1 MKGTVPTK
9 SMEPVLPF
17 ELTLDGV
24 RAGGLTKALHR
35 QLRTAILERR
45 LPAGYALPSTRQ
57 LASRLA
63 IGRNTVITAYDLL
76 VAAGHARSR
85 RGARLIVTAPTC
97 RRSAAFACC
106 GNTEGARSSPSENP
120 TNASPLCGASRRVGS
135 SMARSLPARSFR
147 TGVPEHRHF
156 DHDIW
161 RRLTSRAL
169 RSVARMPFNYG
180 PAQGLPELREAIAG
194 HVAFVRAVVCE
205 PDDLI
210 ITSGAQQAFDLL
222 ARLLVTPGQT
232 RVAVENPGYPPLRAA
247 FVAAGARLVPVPVDG
262 EGLRVDRLP
271 ADVKVICVTPSHQS
285 PTGAVMSS
293 ARRMA
298 LLARA
303 RATGCGVVEDDYDG
317 EFLYDAHTQDALQ
330 TLDRDGRVFYVGT
343 FSKSLFPSLRKG
355 FVVAPQWAREAMI
368 DIKRSTD
375 SHTDVVPQ
383 ATLAAF
389 IAEGHLARHIRHMR
403 PIYAQRRRA
412 IEQGAQDHWA
422 DCLQVLP
429 GNAGLHLSARIV
441 DASMSQAIFELRAST
456 SPRRVAAVVV
466 QHRND
471 AAARTVH
478 RLWRRGSGSDCKCGS
493 GARYSHAHFAPAE
506 IVERIYDPDRDPQ
519 AKFVAPLVRCIANG
533 IRSVST

>member
-1 MKGTVPTK
+1 MKGTVRAK
-9 SMEPVLPF
+9 IMEPVLPF
-17 ELTLDGV
+17 DLALAGV

-57 LASRLA
+57 LASKLA
-63 IGRNTVITAYDLL
+63 IGRNTVTSAYDLL
-76 VAAGHARSR
+76 VAAGYARSR
-85 RGARLIVTAPTC
+85 RGARLVVTVPHADDLQS
-97 RRSAAFACC
+97 SAAVATRKTL
-106 GNTEGARSSPSENP
+106 GVARRDSNKRIAAVWRQPSPQLVYGVP
-120 TNASPLCGASRRVGS
+120 
-135 SMARSLPARSFR
+135 LPARSFR

-169 RSVARMPFNYG
+169 RTAARMPFKYG

-194 HVAFVRAVVCE
+194 HVAFVRAVVCKPE
-205 PDDLI
+205 DLV

-232 RVAVENPGYPPLRAA
+232 RVAVENPGYPTLRAA
-247 FVAAGARLVPVPVDG
+247 FVAAGAQLTPIPVDS

-271 ADVKVICVTPSHQS
+271 NDVKVICVTPSHQS

-303 RATGCGVVEDDYDG
+303 RHLDAVVIEDDYDG
-317 EFLYDAHTQDALQ
+317 EFLYDAHPQDALQ
-330 TLDRDGRVFYVGT
+330 TLDRDARVFYVGT

-355 FVVAPQWAREAMI
+355 FVVAPNWAREALI
-368 DIKRSTD
+368 DIKHSTD
-375 SHTDVVPQ
+375 SHTDTVPQ

-389 IAEGHLARHIRHMR
+389 IAEGHLARHIRRMR

-412 IEQGAQDHWA
+412 LEQGAREHWA
-422 DCLQVLP
+422 NCMEVLP

-441 DASMSQAIFELRAST
+441 DVAMS
-456 SPRRVAAVVV
+456 PV
-466 QHRND
+466 
-471 AAARTVH
+471 
-478 RLWRRGSGSDCKCGS
+478 
-493 GARYSHAHFAPAE
+493 
-506 IVERIYDPDRDPQ
+506 IVECARQHLPGALPLSAYSMGTTRQHGLCIGYGGVE
-519 AKFVAPLVRCIANG
+519 VAQIASAVRALG
-533 IRSVST
+533 AAMRAGRRRSSARS

>member
-1 MKGTVPTK
+1 MKGPVHTK

-17 ELTLDGV
+17 DLKLGGV
-24 RAGGLTKALHR
+24 RAGGLAKALHR

-57 LASRLA
+57 LAGKLA

-85 RGARLIVTAPTC
+85 RGARLVVTASHGAELLPAVVTHKVPGTTK
-97 RRSAAFACC
+97 REFNKYIAA
-106 GNTEGARSSPSENP
+106 TWRQPPHRIVYGA
-120 TNASPLCGASRRVGS
+120 T
-135 SMARSLPARSFR
+135 LPARSFR

-169 RSVARMPFNYG
+169 RAFARMPFNYG

-194 HVAFVRAVVCE
+194 HVAFVRAVACE
-205 PDDLI
+205 PDDLV

-222 ARLLVTPGQT
+222 ARLLVTPGHT
-232 RVAVENPGYPPLRAA
+232 RVAVENPGFPPLRAA
-247 FVAAGARLVPVPVDG
+247 FVAARAKLVPVPVDS

-271 ADVKVICVTPSHQS
+271 SDVKVICVTPSHQS

-293 ARRMA
+293 TRRMA
-298 LLARA
+298 LLERA
-303 RATGCGVVEDDYDG
+303 RAMDAVVIEDDYDG
-317 EFLYDAHTQDALQ
+317 EFLYDAHKQDALQ

-355 FVVAPQWAREAMI
+355 FVVAPNWAREVMI

-375 SHTDVVPQ
+375 SHTDMVSQ
-383 ATLAAF
+383 ATLASF
-389 IAEGHLARHIRHMR
+389 IAEGHLARHLRHMR

-412 IEQGAQDHWA
+412 IEQGAQYHWA
-422 DCLQVLP
+422 DFMQVLP

-441 DASMSQAIFELRAST
+441 DVAMSQ
-456 SPRRVAAVVV
+456 VVV
-466 QHRND
+466 ECARRHLPGALPLSAYTMGATRQQGLCIGYGSVEVDQIASAVRTLG
-471 AAARTVH
+471 AAMHTSRRRTS
-478 RLWRRGSGSDCKCGS
+478 R
-493 GARYSHAHFAPAE
+493 
-506 IVERIYDPDRDPQ
+506 
-519 AKFVAPLVRCIANG
+519 
-533 IRSVST
+533 